1 MRLDPPSALSIT
13 RACESTA
20 GNTFRLVPDP
30 PVFVRG
36 DGPWLVDAD
45 GRRYLDL
52 VCGSATTNLGHAHPA
67 HLAALREVLASGILH
82 TGTRL
87 PSVFRA
93 ELYQRL
99 CSVLPAQLY
108 YFHLANSGAEAMEAA
123 IKAAQFATGRRRL
136 IAFEGGYHG
145 RTIGALS
152 ITHAERIRAPFST
165 LDSLVDF
172 LPYPDATGSA
182 DAGLA
187 ALDDR
192 LSALRRENGL
202 PAAIVI
208 EAVQAVSGVIG
219 PNVDFLRG
227 VRDIASRHDVPLV
240 LDEIWNG
247 FGRTGRWFGFQH
259 AGIEPDMVVM
269 GKGLSA
275 GLPLSAV
282 AAGERFLKAWPPG
295 MHTSTFQGNPAAC
308 AMAVATID
316 VISRDNL
323 LSHVS
328 SMVAPAME
336 TALAALL
343 GLPGIAAVR
352 VAGAQAAIQ
361 FHRDG
366 LPDGNRSA
374 NLQRR
379 LLREDLLV
387 YGGGRQSDCLMLLP
401 PINLEPEVL
410 NPALTRIVDAVR
422 SEPRE

>member
-30 PVFVRG
+30 PMFVRG
-36 DGPWLVDAD
+36 EGPWLLDAD

-67 HLAALREVLASGILH
+67 HLAALREVFASGILH

-87 PSVFRA
+87 ASVFRA
-93 ELYQRL
+93 ELYKRL
-99 CSVLPAQLY
+99 CGVLPAQLHC
-108 YFHLANSGAEAMEAA
+108 FHLANSGAEAMEAA

-152 ITHAERIRAPFST
+152 ITHSERIRAPFST
-165 LDSLVDF
+165 LESLVDF
-172 LPYPDATGSA
+172 LPYPGTESSA
-182 DAGLA
+182 EAGLA

-227 VRDIASRHDVPLV
+227 VRDLSSRHDVPLV

-275 GLPLSAV
+275 GLPLSGV

-328 SMVAPAME
+328 SVVAPAME

-366 LPDGNRSA
+366 VPDGERSA

-401 PINLEPEVL
+401 PINLGLEIL
-410 NPALTRIVDAVR
+410 NPALTRIVEAVS
-422 SEPRE
+422 SEP

>member
-13 RACESTA
+13 RASESMA
-20 GNTFRLVPDP
+20 GNTFRLVADP

-36 DGPWLVDAD
+36 DGPWLLDVD

-67 HLAALREVLASGILH
+67 HLKALSEVLDSGILH

-99 CSVLPAQLY
+99 CSVLPAQLHC
-108 YFHLANSGAEAMEAA
+108 FHLANSGAEAMEAA
-123 IKAAQFATGRRRL
+123 IKAAQFATSRKRL
-136 IAFEGGYHG
+136 IAFVGGYHG

-172 LPYPDATGSA
+172 LPYPDAAGSVYA
-182 DAGLA
+182 ELA
-187 ALDDR
+187 ALDER
-192 LSALRRENGL
+192 LSALRRENDL

-227 VRDIASRHDVPLV
+227 VREISSRHYVPLL

-247 FGRTGRWFGFQH
+247 FGRTGQWFGFQH

-269 GKGLSA
+269 GKGLSS

-282 AAGERFLKAWPPG
+282 AAGERFLRVWPPG

-328 SMVAPAME
+328 SVIAPAME
-336 TALAALL
+336 TALSGLL

-352 VAGAQAAIQ
+352 VVGAQAAIQ

-366 LPDGNRSA
+366 LPDVSRSA

-379 LLREDLLV
+379 LLREQFLV
-387 YGGGRQSDCLMLLP
+387 YGGGRQSDCLMLMP
-401 PINLEPEVL
+401 PINLEIEIL
-410 NPALTRIVDAVR
+410 NSALTKIVETVR
-422 SEPRE
+422 SEP

>member
-13 RACESTA
+13 RARESMA
-20 GNTFRLVPDP
+20 GNTFRLVADP

-36 DGPWLVDAD
+36 DGPWLLDED

-67 HLAALREVLASGILH
+67 HLKALSEVLDSGILH

-99 CSVLPAQLY
+99 CKVLPVQLNC
-108 YFHLANSGAEAMEAA
+108 FHLANSGAEAMEAA
-123 IKAAQFATGRRRL
+123 IKAAQFATGRKRL
-136 IAFEGGYHG
+136 IAFVGGYHG

-172 LPYPDATGSA
+172 LPYPDAAGSVNA
-182 DAGLA
+182 ELA
-187 ALDDR
+187 ALDER
-192 LSALRRENGL
+192 LSALRRENDL

-219 PNVDFLRG
+219 PNVDFLKG
-227 VRDIASRHDVPLV
+227 VREISSRHDVPLL

-247 FGRTGRWFGFQH
+247 FGRTGQWFGFQH
-259 AGIEPDMVVM
+259 AGIEPDIVVM
-269 GKGLSA
+269 GKGLSS

-282 AAGERFLKAWPPG
+282 AAGELFLRVWPPG

-316 VISRDNL
+316 VIRRDNL

-328 SMVAPAME
+328 SVIAPAME
-336 TALAALL
+336 TALSGLV

-352 VAGAQAAIQ
+352 VVGAQAAIQ

-366 LPDGNRSA
+366 LPDDSRSA

-379 LLREDLLV
+379 LLREQFLV
-387 YGGGRQSDCLMLLP
+387 YGGGRQSDCLMLMP
-401 PINLEPEVL
+401 PINLEREIL
-410 NPALTRIVDAVR
+410 NSALTKIVETVR
-422 SEPRE
+422 SEP

>member
-1 MRLDPPSALSIT
+1 MIVDPASALSIT
-13 RACESTA
+13 RARESTA
-20 GNTFRLVPDP
+20 SNTFRLVPDP

-36 DGPWLVDAD
+36 EGPWLLDAD
-45 GRRYLDL
+45 GRAYLDL

-67 HLAALREVLASGILH
+67 HLAALRQVLDTGILH

-99 CSVLPAQLY
+99 SSVLPASLNCFQ
-108 YFHLANSGAEAMEAA
+108 LANSGAEAMEAA

-136 IAFEGGYHG
+136 LAFEGGYHG
-145 RTIGALS
+145 RTLGALS
-152 ITHAERIRAPFST
+152 ITHAERIRAPFTT
-165 LDSLVDF
+165 LDNLVDF
-172 LPYPDATGSA
+172 LPYPDSGEAA
-182 DAGLA
+182 AAAA
-187 ALDDR
+187 ALGELEGR
-192 LSALRRENGL
+192 LLALRRDNSL
-202 PAAIVI
+202 PAVMVI

-219 PNVDFLRG
+219 PNLDFLKG
-227 VRDIASRHDVPLV
+227 VRDLATRHDVPLV

-247 FGRTGRWFGFQH
+247 FGRTGRWFGFEH
-259 AGIEPDMVVM
+259 AEIEPDMVVM

-282 AAGERFLKAWPPG
+282 AAGKRFLKAWPPG

-316 VISRDNL
+316 VIRQENL

-328 SMVAPAME
+328 SVIAPAMQ
-336 TALAALL
+336 AKLSQLL

-352 VAGAQAAIQ
+352 VVGAQAAVQ
-361 FHRDG
+361 FERNG
-366 LPDGNRSA
+366 LSDGNRSA
-374 NLQRR
+374 AIQRR
-379 LLREDLLV
+379 LLAEKLLA

-401 PINLEPEVL
+401 PINVEVEVL
-410 NPALTRIVDAVR
+410 NAALTRTVEAIE
-422 SEPRE
+422 SGP